1 MNANTR
7 LTTLAFGAVVVTLLV
22 VTGFQYAENSRMKA
36 VLIERTLAQLERDYE
51 VVLAEEER
59 NVATLRSSLTKALQ
73 DLSAL
78 RGLSAEESN
87 LIETAISLTD
97 QILEATT
104 SKGISLE

>member
-22 VTGFQYAENSRMKA
+22 VMGFQYAENHRMRA

-51 VVLAEEER
+51 TAIAEEER
-59 NVATLRSSLTKALQ
+59 NVAMLRGSLTDALWG
-73 DLSAL
+73 LSAL
-78 RGLSAEESN
+78 RGLSAEESE
-87 LIETAISLTD
+87 LIETAITLTD
-97 QILEATT
+97 QILQATT